1 MKIRKHVFIIIIMYC
16 QMEKFIFIPID
27 KIYILQTR
35 GNEYS
40 LFGEWN
46 VARLKFLEQSSLWIS
61 ARCIRIWGNYC
72 TARSFFPH
80 GIAAIYEILFGRCIT
95 RRWTSITCTI
105 RMKSLWL
112 IIPFCEKYIVIMN
125 STKFSLPMG
134 TVKNQSFHC

>member
-1 MKIRKHVFIIIIMYC
+1 MYC

-61 ARCIRIWGNYC
+61 ARYIRICDN
-72 TARSFFPH
+72 
-80 GIAAIYEILFGRCIT
+80 
-95 RRWTSITCTI
+95 
-105 RMKSLWL
+105 
-112 IIPFCEKYIVIMN
+112 
-125 STKFSLPMG
+125 
-134 TVKNQSFHC
+134 